1 MAPSISPD
9 GRRMALTLTKDGN
22 AEIYI
27 LDVGGRSLRR
37 LTYNLGI
44 DTAPSW
50 SPNGRQIV
58 FESDRGGVAQIFA
71 MDAEGRTSVELAY
84 GGEAHSPAW
93 SPQGDR
99 IAYVE
104 RVGGRFQI
112 VTIPADGGRHRP
124 DIDGRQRGPV
134 VVAGWTP
141 HRVLLDARRRVGH
154 LHHGLGRREHPASD
168 TRGRLR
174 EPQLVAQVGVPLRV
188 GGPPLA
194 LSPPTRGAIL

>member
-1 MAPSISPD
+1 
-9 GRRMALTLTKDGN
+9 MALTLTKDGN

-58 FESDRGGVAQIFA
+58 FESDRGGAQIFA
-71 MDAEGRTSVELAY
+71 MDAEGANVRQLRLWRRGSQPRVVATGGPDRVRRTRRRTV
-84 GGEAHSPAW
+84 P
-93 SPQGDR
+93 DR
-99 IAYVE
+99 DDP
-104 RVGGRFQI
+104 GRRR
-112 VTIPADGGRHRP
+112 RHRP
-124 DIDGRQRGPV
+124 DIDGRQRGS
-134 VVAGWTP
+134 AGRRTDP
-141 HRVLLDARRRVGH
+141 HRVLLDARRRLGH

-174 EPQLVAQVGVPLRV
+174 EPQLVAQAGLSLRA
-188 GGPPLA
+188 GEPPLA